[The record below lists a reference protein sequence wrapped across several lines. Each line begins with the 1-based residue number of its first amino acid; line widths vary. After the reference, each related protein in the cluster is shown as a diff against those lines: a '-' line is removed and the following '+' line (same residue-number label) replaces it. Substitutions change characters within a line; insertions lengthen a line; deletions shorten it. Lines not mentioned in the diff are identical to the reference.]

1 MSIFVL
7 QHLTWER
14 LTAFS
19 FVDLR
24 SVFFAGMTYLLA
36 IWKQMTEAA
45 RHTSPCDIE
54 FYAANRGDEQ
64 FGPALM
70 HRAAGFA
77 VMRLETCYLE
87 HLGEEG
93 HVD

>member
-1 MSIFVL
+1 
-7 QHLTWER
+7 
-14 LTAFS
+14 
-19 FVDLR
+19 
-24 SVFFAGMTYLLA
+24 
-36 IWKQMTEAA
+36 MTEAA